1 MAASSTEHMEDK
13 SERVMS
19 PVEETGLQGKSELC
33 VITAH
38 YATLPD
44 NIVTGVTT
52 QLPQYHHYNNM
63 IKGDYHV
70 KCCV

>member
-1 MAASSTEHMEDK
+1 MAASSTERMEDK

-52 QLPQYHHYNNM
+52 QLPQLLSLQQNDQKV
-63 IKGDYHV
+63 IIT
-70 KCCV
+70 

>member
-1 MAASSTEHMEDK
+1 MAASSTERMEDK

-19 PVEETGLQGKSELC
+19 PEEETGLQGKSELC

-52 QLPQYHHYNNM
+52 QLPQLLSLQQHDQKVIIM
-63 IKGDYHV
+63 
-70 KCCV
+70 

>member
-1 MAASSTEHMEDK
+1 MAASSTERMEDK

-19 PVEETGLQGKSELC
+19 PEEETGLQDKSELC
-33 VITAH
+33 VNTAH

-52 QLPQYHHYNNM
+52 QLPQLLSLQQHDQKVIIM
-63 IKGDYHV
+63 
-70 KCCV
+70 